1 MSLYKL
7 GGKYIKKSI
16 KARQDAIFFLYLQAN
31 FLLKMKIKEIVSAL
45 ERFAPLP
52 LQDGFDNAGLQIGLT
67 DAEATGALL
76 CLDVTEA
83 VLDEAIASG
92 CNLIISHHPLIFKG
106 YKSITGKDYVERC
119 ILKAIKNDIVIYSA
133 HTNLDNAPGGVNFKI
148 AEKIGLKNVRI
159 LDPKESSLIKLVTF
173 VPSAQAEEVRNAL
186 FTAGCGC
193 IGNYDSCSYNT
204 EGEGTFRAQEG
215 SHPFCGTVGELHR
228 ETEVRI
234 ETILPEYKKGEV
246 IRALL
251 SKHPYEESAY
261 DLYPLHNSWAQVGS
275 GIVGELEE
283 PESELEFLKRI
294 KKRFEVGCLKHNKL
308 TGRLIQKVSLC
319 GGAGAFL
326 IPQAVRSGA
335 DVFITGEI
343 KYHDYFGRETDI
355 LLAEIGHYESEQ
367 YTKEIFYSI
376 IRDLFPN
383 FALQFSKVNTNP
395 IKYL

>member
-1 MSLYKL
+1 
-7 GGKYIKKSI
+7 
-16 KARQDAIFFLYLQAN
+16 
-31 FLLKMKIKEIVSAL
+31 MKIKEIVSAL

-92 CNLIISHHPLIFKG
+92 CNLVISHHPLIFKG

-133 HTNLDNAPGGVNFKI
+133 HTNLDNAPGGVNYKI

-159 LDPKESSLIKLVTF
+159 LEPKENCLIKLVTF
-173 VPSAQAEEVRNAL
+173 VPTAQAEEVRNAL
-186 FTAGCGC
+186 FTAGCGY
-193 IGNYDSCSYNT
+193 IGDYDSCSYNT

-215 SHPFCGTVGELHR
+215 SKPFCGNIGELHH
-228 ETEVRI
+228 EAEVRI
-234 ETILPEYKKGEV
+234 ETILPEYKKREV
-246 IRALL
+246 IRTLL
-251 SKHPYEESAY
+251 LTHPYEEPAY
-261 DLYPLHNSWAQVGS
+261 DLYPLYNSWAQVGA
-275 GIVGELEE
+275 GIIGELKEA
-283 PESELEFLKRI
+283 ESELEFLKRI
-294 KKRFEVGCLKHNKL
+294 KKTFEVGCLKHNKL
-308 TGRLIQKVSLC
+308 TGRLIQKVALC

-326 IPQAVRSGA
+326 IPQAIGSGA

>member
-16 KARQDAIFFLYLQAN
+16 KARQGAIFFLYLQAN

-83 VLDEAIASG
+83 VLDEAIALG
-92 CNLIISHHPLIFKG
+92 YNLVISHHPLIFKG

-133 HTNLDNAPGGVNFKI
+133 HTNLDNAPEGVNFKI
-148 AEKIGLKNVRI
+148 AEKIGLKNVRV
-159 LDPKESSLIKLVTF
+159 LEAKENALLKLVTF
-173 VPSAQAEEVRNAL
+173 VPATRAEEVRTAL
-186 FTAGCGC
+186 ASAGCGC
-193 IGNYDSCSYNT
+193 IGNYDSCSYNV
-204 EGEGTFRAQEG
+204 EGEGMFRALE
-215 SHPFCGTVGELHR
+215 SANPYCGKIGELHVEK
-228 ETEVRI
+228 ETRI
-234 ETILPEYKKGEV
+234 ETILPTYRKAEV
-246 IRALL
+246 IKALL
-251 SKHPYEESAY
+251 AAHPYEEPAF
-261 DLYPLHNSWAQVGS
+261 DLYPLQNSWQQAGAGV
-275 GIVGELEE
+275 IGELET
-283 PESELEFLKRI
+283 PETELEFLKRI
-294 KKRFEVGCLKHNKL
+294 KKTFEVGCLKHNRL
-308 TGRLIQKVSLC
+308 TGREIQTVALC

-326 IPQAVRSGA
+326 MPLAIRNRA

-343 KYHDYFGRETDI
+343 KYHDYFGHDTDI

-367 YTKEIFYSI
+367 YTKEIFYTI

-383 FALQFSKVNTNP
+383 VEVQQSKINTNP
-395 IKYL
+395 IKYM